1 MIDVTLSNGSSMPS
15 LGMGTYLLK
24 GKAGIEAVHS
34 ALKVGYR
41 HIDTAQIYG
50 NEEAVGTAI
59 AESDV
64 SRHEVFLTTKVWTDK
79 FHKEDLERS
88 VDESLAKLQTDYVDL
103 LLLHWPNPKVDLAET
118 IEALNNVAQ
127 NGKAKAIGVSNF
139 TVALMEEAVRL
150 SEAPIATNQVEY
162 HVLLS
167 QKTVFGFAV
176 PHHIAITA
184 YSPLAQG
191 RLKEQPILK
200 EIGSKYKKTAS
211 QVALRWLVQQTNVAA
226 IPKASN
232 EKNLR
237 LNFEI
242 FDFQL
247 TQEDMARIHTLQGDG
262 RFNSFDFSPTWDK

>member
-1 MIDVTLSNGSSMPS
+1 MIDVTLSSGSKMPA

-24 GKAGIEAVHS
+24 GEAGIESIHT

-50 NEEAVGTAI
+50 NEDAVGTAI
-59 AESDV
+59 MESDV
-64 SRHEVFLTTKVWTDK
+64 SRHDIFLTTKVWTDK
-79 FHKEDLERS
+79 FHKEELEKS
-88 VDESLAKLQTDYVDL
+88 VDESLVKLQTDYVDL
-103 LLLHWPNPKVDLAET
+103 LLLHWPNPKVPLAES
-118 IEALNNVAQ
+118 IEAINQVVKK
-127 NGKAKAIGVSNF
+127 GKAKAIGVSNF
-139 TVALMEEAVRL
+139 TVALMKEAVQL
-150 SEAPIATNQVEY
+150 SEAPIVANQVEY

-167 QKTVFGFAV
+167 QSAVFGFAV

-191 RLKEQPILK
+191 RLKDQQILE
-200 EIGSKYKKTAS
+200 EIGAKYKKTAS
-211 QVALRWLVQQTNVAA
+211 QVALRWLVQQPNVAA
-226 IPKASN
+226 VPKASS

-242 FDFQL
+242 FDFNL
-247 TQEDMARIHTLQGDG
+247 ADEDLARIHTLQGDE